1 MNIKQSFV
9 FAAALL
15 LSTASIKAQ
24 SYTEAFDS
32 VFTYVS
38 RNDATTGILYE
49 RVLPFGNLTKYNSQE
64 CAPDT
69 SHYSHF
75 LRAYYELCRATFN
88 PTIPLI
94 SHDSL
99 KKIAESSSNNIQ
111 IGLLHFD
118 INTFDTNILSNKL
131 YYDFDSVLREDV
143 SISASLYRRNTL
155 FVASP
160 LVQTINISNPTYIV
174 NNRIYFD
181 NTRNPISR
189 LYIDFDDGLGYQLVQ
204 MNQKIKV
211 EYSND
216 GIKILRFMAV
226 MTDNETYFAYAKTEI
241 NTESRGERSTEY
253 PYIDDFVGNNAIEAI
268 ITPPNPYEGNSFT
281 TAKGNVRIYYANS
294 DKKLR
299 KPILIIDGFDPQ
311 NNRQF
316 DTCYE
321 EGKKSLWDMMFYTD
335 NYNQRLNLCLQLLNM
350 GYDVVMLDL
359 PEGGTYIERNAM
371 VCIEVLNR
379 LNNMLHQNNSDE
391 QIVVVGPS
399 MGGQIARYALTYM
412 EQHPDDAN
420 THYGKHNTRLWI
432 SYDSPHQGA
441 NIAMGAQY
449 LIEYFADEFGL
460 GNISNIWNNTLCCPA
475 AKQMLI
481 HHADLSAFLTHY
493 MYYYYLTHLNNTNGY
508 PVEVRRIAVS
518 NGSFNDISNG
528 VAGGISYNGTII
540 APFNLIINPLTG
552 LPLPYFFINLQ
563 MRNVANSGSCMV
575 VSVDAFIGRVLSI
588 HIPMLQKSFSI
599 SSENSS
605 PDVSPGGTYDTYD
618 QVDRAIKNIPL
629 LGSLTAVTSNQRTH
643 CFMPITSTLD
653 IGGNMNYSTDISS
666 RDLVAEGLTQFDSY
680 AGVMDSN
687 MYHVT
692 FNQHLVDYM
701 LNEIETYVQGPREVQ
716 LCQTPRPTYTLH
728 LPQDSMPADVTWL
741 CSDNI
746 RIIRT
751 SDPNVVNIVALS
763 VGDGWISAEVPTLK
777 HRKRLANYPIHVSVN
792 ENNNLPVITTS
803 DIPQQTMTISNEVL
817 LPDTFCVGDGKTLTI
832 TNTGILHCSPG
843 TRLIIRPGGKLVV
856 DGGVLTSSCANEMW
870 QGIEVVGDRT
880 KHQTASFQ
888 GVVELKNG
896 AIIEN
901 AHCAIKTGLGDD
913 NWHTTGGI
921 IKASNTTFRNN
932 RRAVAFLSY
941 VDTAASGSLRSN
953 YSYFRN
959 CTFTVNEDNVFAQ
972 NNGDFIDHVTMWQVK
987 GVNFYS
993 CHFSNTAS
1001 MNDRRHAIYTED
1013 AGFSISKFCPIT
1025 QPDCPC
1031 EIVESLRNT
1040 FTGFNIAI
1048 DVNTSG
1054 DQFPVTIDHS
1064 KFINNAT
1071 GIRINGNHFVTITRN
1086 DFDLQDIPTSGITN
1100 IGLLMYNSTGYKVE
1114 GNRFHR
1120 AVTNPYITPCGI
1132 LMEQS
1137 GTENNNI
1144 YLNSFDTLYEG
1155 LYISGINGDVSGGL
1169 QMTCNEFL
1177 GNRYDIYMTSSAVV
1191 SPWQGHSG
1199 KGADNIFDNHS
1210 TYNLYN
1216 CGTQYITYFYSNNS
1230 SFYPA
1235 HVTSNVMR
1243 VGGASTNP
1251 RTPTFCNIGGGVP
1264 IGGGG
1269 IKSTSGFQSDVD
1281 DYLSALTNSVDE
1293 MDNENNSDSS
1303 PESLRNMRHALSN
1316 TYYENVRKLMA
1327 DTLLS
1332 LSELEQWHTIA
1343 QPIADPYSLT
1353 ETKFQNG
1360 NPNSTVIA
1368 EALEETNN
1376 YADFHALKTLC
1387 GAGGSGINWYE
1398 LTDSQ
1403 IEQLQSIAELNTGR
1417 TSVMAKGILCFFF
1430 GICYEDD
1437 WSIEVTS
1444 ETRSAKAT
1452 PNNNETSSLFVYP
1465 NPTDNTLYVELL
1477 GSVIDNVILYDLQ
1490 GRIVD
1495 CKLSLEDGI
1504 TTVGIGNI
1512 PAGVY
1517 LVYVTDENGNSYYQ
1531 KIIKK

>member
-1 MNIKQSFV
+1 MKEKALEKSVEILGNNQHRPLWFTLACSNKSAGNAMEMANYYYETGLFV
-9 FAAALL
+9 NAEPDIMIPD
-15 LSTASIKAQ
+15 LSHSIKEDTPCVND
-24 SYTEAFDS
+24 SAFS
-32 VFTYVS
+32 S
-38 RNDATTGILYE
+38 QW
-49 RVLPFGNLTKYNSQE
+49 NL
-64 CAPDT
+64 
-69 SHYSHF
+69 
-75 LRAYYELCRATFN
+75 
-88 PTIPLI
+88 
-94 SHDSL
+94 
-99 KKIAESSSNNIQ
+99 
-111 IGLLHFD
+111 
-118 INTFDTNILSNKL
+118 
-131 YYDFDSVLREDV
+131 
-143 SISASLYRRNTL
+143 
-155 FVASP
+155 
-160 LVQTINISNPTYIV
+160 
-174 NNRIYFD
+174 
-181 NTRNPISR
+181 
-189 LYIDFDDGLGYQLVQ
+189 
-204 MNQKIKV
+204 
-211 EYSND
+211 
-216 GIKILRFMAV
+216 
-226 MTDNETYFAYAKTEI
+226 
-241 NTESRGERSTEY
+241 
-253 PYIDDFVGNNAIEAI
+253 
-268 ITPPNPYEGNSFT
+268 
-281 TAKGNVRIYYANS
+281 
-294 DKKLR
+294 
-299 KPILIIDGFDPQ
+299 
-311 NNRQF
+311 
-316 DTCYE
+316 
-321 EGKKSLWDMMFYTD
+321 
-335 NYNQRLNLCLQLLNM
+335 
-350 GYDVVMLDL
+350 
-359 PEGGTYIERNAM
+359 
-371 VCIEVLNR
+371 
-379 LNNMLHQNNSDE
+379 
-391 QIVVVGPS
+391 
-399 MGGQIARYALTYM
+399 
-412 EQHPDDAN
+412 
-420 THYGKHNTRLWI
+420 HNTG
-432 SYDSPHQGA
+432 Q
-441 NIAMGAQY
+441 N
-449 LIEYFADEFGL
+449 
-460 GNISNIWNNTLCCPA
+460 
-475 AKQMLI
+475 
-481 HHADLSAFLTHY
+481 
-493 MYYYYLTHLNNTNGY
+493 
-508 PVEVRRIAVS
+508 
-518 NGSFNDISNG
+518 NG
-528 VAGGISYNGTII
+528 VAGIDIDYCNARQITQGDSNVLIAVIDFGFDMHHPDIINVFPLSYDAMSNSSPAQVYDPHGTACAGIIGAEADNEIGVAGI
-540 APFNLIINPLTG
+540 APLCPLISLSCKLNLNVDISQKLANSIDFAWKHGASVISNSWGHNSLPQGQINDAISNAVTFGRDGKGCVVVFAAGNSNFSTVEYPASN
-552 LPLPYFFINLQ
+552 P
-563 MRNVANSGSCMV
+563 NVISVGAVDRCGKRSGRSDSGSGSCEYWSGYTTTKGSSYGNGLCV
-575 VSVDAFIGRVLSI
+575 VAPGTHIPTTDRSGYPGYSFSGYFEFFNGTSSACPHVSAIAGLVLSV
-588 HIPMLQKSFSI
+588 
-599 SSENSS
+599 NSCLTYTEVRAIIES
-605 PDVSPGGTYDTYD
+605 TCTKIRTDAYEYDTLTHPNNPWND
-618 QVDRAIKNIPL
+618 QLGYGLVNAYQAVL
-629 LGSLTAVTSNQRTH
+629 LAQQ
-643 CFMPITSTLD
+643 
-653 IGGNMNYSTDISS
+653 IGGYSQ
-666 RDLVAEGLTQFDSY
+666 AY
-680 AGVMDSN
+680 
-687 MYHVT
+687 
-692 FNQHLVDYM
+692 
-701 LNEIETYVQGPREVQ
+701 
-716 LCQTPRPTYTLH
+716 
-728 LPQDSMPADVTWL
+728 
-741 CSDNI
+741 
-746 RIIRT
+746 
-751 SDPNVVNIVALS
+751 
-763 VGDGWISAEVPTLK
+763 
-777 HRKRLANYPIHVSVN
+777 
-792 ENNNLPVITTS
+792 TS
-803 DIPQQTMTISNEVL
+803 DIHINDNTIWSDNKLIKKHVVIDSGAVL
-817 LPDTFCVGDGKTLTI
+817 TVTSTI
-832 TNTGILHCSPG
+832 HCSDS
-843 TRLIIRPGGKLVV
+843 TCLIVRPGGKLVV
-856 DGGVLTSSCANEMW
+856 DGGVLTSACPIEMW

-901 AHCAIKTGLGDD
+901 AHCAIKTGLGED

-941 VDTAASGSLRSN
+941 VDTAASGALRSN

-959 CTFTVNEDNVFAQ
+959 CTFAVDENNVFAQ
-972 NNGDFIDHVTMWQVK
+972 NNGEFIDHITMWQVK

-993 CHFSNTAS
+993 CHFSNTAA
-1001 MNDRRHAIYTED
+1001 MNDRKHAIYTED
-1013 AGFSISKFCPIT
+1013 AGFSVSKYCPIT

-1048 DVNTSG
+1048 DVNTTG

-1269 IKSTSGFQSDVD
+1269 IKSKSGFQSDVD

-1437 WSIEVTS
+1437 WSIEVAS

-1465 NPTDNTLYVELL
+1465 NLTDNTLYVELL